1 MDAPI
6 PASPC
11 ELCSQ
16 RIEPLGPEVS
26 ERLQPSIDVLQ
37 RAGLDGVQ
45 ATGALGSHASE
56 AALTEDPQ
64 MLGHCRLGDPEL
76 RADDRDDLTGR
87 LLLVD
92 EQFENPP
99 ADRIS
104 EDIERMHGMNLSS
117 LT

>member
-6 PASPC
+6 PASPR

-16 RIEPLGPEVS
+16 RIEPLGPELS

-37 RAGLDGVQ
+37 RTSLDGVQ
-45 ATGALGSHASE
+45 ATGALGSHARE
-56 AALTEDPQ
+56 AVLAEYPQ
-64 MLGHCRLGDPEL
+64 MLGHGRLGDPEL
-76 RADDRDDLTGR
+76 SADDRDDLTGR

-92 EQFENPP
+92 EEFENSP

-104 EDIERMHGMNLSS
+104 EDIERMHGMNLSR